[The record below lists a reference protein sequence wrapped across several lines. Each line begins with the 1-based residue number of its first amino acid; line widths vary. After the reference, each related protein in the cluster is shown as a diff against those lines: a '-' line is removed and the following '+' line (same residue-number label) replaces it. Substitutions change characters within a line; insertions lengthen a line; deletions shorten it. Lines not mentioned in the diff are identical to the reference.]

1 MSDREI
7 FKFFPEPVFKYKF
20 DKFEE
25 FNKELTDYI
34 YKLQSEDNEGL
45 SKSNRGGWHSKNFK
59 LNDKNSIQFKFAL
72 ELQKYILDV
81 FQNYGWKTEQKKIQI
96 KEMWAIINKKNDFN
110 VIHTHPNCYLS
121 SAYYVRAPKNCGKFL
136 LENPNQ
142 AQRHYFPQIAN
153 KNELNMPI
161 AGFDVSEGDLLLFP
175 GYLPHKVAKNE
186 SDEDRIVI
194 SFNVN
199 TE

>member
-25 FNKELTDYI
+25 FNKELADYI

-110 VIHTHPNCYLS
+110 VIYTHPNCYLS
-121 SAYYVRAPKNCGKFL
+121 SAYYVRAPKNCGKSL